1 LRKINQKKV
10 YSIIMSTPIS
20 ELPYNTATNT
30 VSATTELPP
39 RDIPRETVNHTTDAQ
54 VTPTYI
60 PPKQQEY
67 IEQQPV
73 HYQPP
78 AQSKMDRLFE
88 EFKLPILLSV
98 LYFIFQMPTVHSF
111 IIRVFPSIAHA
122 GELTTLGVMVKSVLF
137 GLSYHV
143 SMFFMDYLNQP

>member
-10 YSIIMSTPIS
+10 YSINMSTPIS
-20 ELPYNTATNT
+20 ELPYNTSTNK
-30 VSATTELPP
+30 VTELPA
-39 RDIPRETVNHTTDAQ
+39 RDIPRETISHTTDAQ

-67 IEQQPV
+67 IEEQPV

-78 AQSKMDRLFE
+78 TQSKMDRLME
-88 EFKLPILLSV
+88 EFKLPILLAV
-98 LYFIFQMPTVHSF
+98 LYFIFQMPAIQSF

-122 GELTTLGVMVKSVLF
+122 GELTTLGVIVKSIFF

-143 SMFFMDYLNQP
+143 TMFFMDYLNQP

>member
-1 LRKINQKKV
+1 MRKIKQKKV
-10 YSIIMSTPIS
+10 YSINMSTPIS
-20 ELPYNTATNT
+20 ELPYNTTTNT
-30 VSATTELPP
+30 VSPTTELPA
-39 RDIPRETVNHTTDAQ
+39 RDIPRETVTHTTDAQ

-73 HYQPP
+73 YYQPS
-78 AQSKMDRLFE
+78 QSKMDRLFE

-98 LYFIFQMPTVHSF
+98 LYFIFQLPTVQSF

-122 GELTTLGVMVKSVLF
+122 GELTTLGVIVKSVMF
-137 GLSYHV
+137 GLSYHI

>member
-1 LRKINQKKV
+1 
-10 YSIIMSTPIS
+10 MSTPIS

-30 VSATTELPP
+30 VTPSTELPA
-39 RDIPRETVNHTTDAQ
+39 RDIPRDTVNHVTDPQ
-54 VTPTYI
+54 ITPNYV
-60 PPKQQEY
+60 PSKQQEY

-73 HYQPP
+73 HYQAPT
-78 AQSKMDRLFE
+78 QSKMDKLFE

-98 LYFIFQMPTVHSF
+98 LYFIFQMPSVHSF

-122 GELTTLGVMVKSVLF
+122 GELTTLGVIVKSIIF

>member
-1 LRKINQKKV
+1 
-10 YSIIMSTPIS
+10 MSTPIS

-30 VSATTELPP
+30 VAPTTELPA
-39 RDIPRETVNHTTDAQ
+39 RDIPRETVNHVTDAQ
-54 VTPTYI
+54 ITPTYI

-67 IEQQPV
+67 IEHQPLQ
-73 HYQPP
+73 YQTPT
-78 AQSKMDRLFE
+78 QSKMDKLLE

-111 IIRVFPSIAHA
+111 IIRVFPSIAHS
-122 GELTTLGVMVKSVLF
+122 GELTTLGVIVKSIIF

>member
-10 YSIIMSTPIS
+10 YSINMSTPIS

-30 VSATTELPP
+30 PTTELPA

-54 VTPTYI
+54 VTVNYV
-60 PPKQQEY
+60 PPKQEEY

-73 HYQPP
+73 HYQQPT
-78 AQSKMDRLFE
+78 QSKIDKLFE

-98 LYFIFQMPTVHSF
+98 LYFIFQMPTVQSF
-111 IIRVFPSIAHA
+111 IIRVFPSIAHS
-122 GELTTLGVMVKSVLF
+122 GELTTLGVAVKSILF
-137 GLSYHV
+137 GLAYHV
-143 SMFFMDYLNQP
+143 SMFMMDYLNQP

>member
-1 LRKINQKKV
+1 LRKIKQKKV
-10 YSIIMSTPIS
+10 YSINMSTPIS
-20 ELPYNTATNT
+20 ELPYNTATNS
-30 VSATTELPP
+30 VSPTTELPA
-39 RDIPRETVNHTTDAQ
+39 RDIPRETVVHTTDAQ

-73 HYQPP
+73 YYQQPS
-78 AQSKMDRLFE
+78 QSKLERLFE

-98 LYFIFQMPTVHSF
+98 LYFIFQLPTVHSF
-111 IIRVFPSIAHA
+111 IIRVFPSIAQS
-122 GELTTLGVMVKSVLF
+122 GELTTLGVMVKSLLF